1 MVKWFDKST
10 ERYMKSI
17 SKEDD
22 LEIGMA
28 RRVYYEK
35 MTPEDAVIN
44 MLQQHEGFVSVQE
57 SIDAWNRVVAKNQKS
72 KNVSISLFLFGILL
86 WILAFLLAL

>member
-1 MVKWFDKST
+1 MVKWFDKS
-10 ERYMKSI
+10 EQRYMKPV

-35 MTPEDAVIN
+35 MTPEDAVVD
-44 MLQQHEGFVSVQE
+44 MVQQGYVTVEE
-57 SIDAWNRVVAKNQKS
+57 SIDAWNRVVVKNQKS
-72 KNVSISLFLFGILL
+72 RNVSIRLFIFGLLF

>member
-1 MVKWFDKST
+1 MVKWFDKS
-10 ERYMKSI
+10 EQRYMKSV

-35 MTPEDAVIN
+35 MTPEDAVLD
-44 MLQQHEGFVSVQE
+44 MVQQHEGYVSVKE
-57 SIDAWNRVVAKNQKS
+57 SIDAWNRVVAKNQKT
-72 KNVSISLFLFGILL
+72 KNVSISMFLIGLLF
-86 WILAFLLAL
+86 WILAFLLAI